1 MAWESN
7 QYLKFEKE
15 RTQSSKDLISRLDN
29 DYKNILD
36 LGCGPANSTYQLSK
50 RFKNSNIV
58 GFDADINMLNKA
70 KEKTKKTL
78 EKKKAK
84 AKKEASK
91 NVAEVKKDA
100 KKTGKEVGND
110 LKDVG
115 KDIGKTFK
123 DIFN

>member
-1 MAWESN
+1 MKLNKKIAIVMSAFMLAQPVIFADAALN
-7 QYLKFEKE
+7 KE
-15 RTQSSKDLISRLDN
+15 IAALELELVKINTKIG
-29 DYKNILD
+29 DY
-36 LGCGPANSTYQLSK
+36 ANMTEAQ
-50 RFKNSNIV
+50 
-58 GFDADINMLNKA
+58 LNKA